1 MTPGKK
7 IDNHHRRRFDDR
19 HLDYFQFFTL
29 QTLPLNILILLSA
42 AALFAKGSL
51 GQSFKCFDSTHSKN
65 AFYNVTK
72 KKKISGHNSDFRY
85 VTHSAMFY
93 FIFKNAG
100 HDLTKLIS

>member
-72 KKKISGHNSDFRY
+72 KKK
-85 VTHSAMFY
+85 
-93 FIFKNAG
+93 
-100 HDLTKLIS
+100 DLGT